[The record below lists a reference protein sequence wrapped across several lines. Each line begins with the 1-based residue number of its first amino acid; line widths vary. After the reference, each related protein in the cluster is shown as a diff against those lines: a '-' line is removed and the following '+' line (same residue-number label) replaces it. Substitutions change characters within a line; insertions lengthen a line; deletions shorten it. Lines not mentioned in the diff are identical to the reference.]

1 MSRRAAAAWRAVTAA
16 EVPAE
21 LGVPGSGRRF
31 RPFPWPL
38 LVAVGAVAGGVVP
51 VTVSLGMVAVGISR
65 MSDDE
70 WQRGASPAQRQLLV
84 DV

>member
-1 MSRRAAAAWRAVTAA
+1 MTAA

-21 LGVPGSGRRF
+21 LGVPGSDRRS

-38 LVAVGAVAGGVVP
+38 LVAVGAVAGGVVL
-51 VTVSLGMVAVGISR
+51 VTVSLGMVAVRISR